1 MYSIGCITNT
11 VTSVAKYVEDLCS
24 EMHGCNQNKNTAMRM
39 SKMNQSI
46 LSIGL
51 FILHFKNNNKKITA
65 QTKSKQKTN
74 KQKLHL

>member
-1 MYSIGCITNT
+1 
-11 VTSVAKYVEDLCS
+11 
-24 EMHGCNQNKNTAMRM
+24 MRM

-51 FILHFKNNNKKITA
+51 FILHFKNNKNITA

-74 KQKLHL
+74 KQNLHL